1 MKFATKSP
9 SAGNARA
16 SRGLGDKLLA
26 YIGSAKIA
34 EFRILQSL
42 MLTSGNSL
50 RVTLNRLVR
59 NKKIYNPVRGIYV
72 AKDADP
78 FRVATTL
85 FPGYLS
91 LSTALYIHHLS
102 EEYPFTIFV
111 ASEKRGTFT
120 LGEHELRYFKA
131 KNYKGIQESGG
142 GGGGRET
149 EYRLASVEKAL
160 YDSLHHLELVGYGR
174 FMKALNNAD
183 ILAKRFL
190 LITPSGNQGSAFF
203 QRLGYLLSLL
213 PERDAEKEKLLHA
226 CRKRVR
232 ANAYLSGRKTKG
244 AYVKEWK
251 LIDNVGR
258 EALVSSWWE
267 Q

>member
-1 MKFATKSP
+1 MKLATK
-9 SAGNARA
+9 
-16 SRGLGDKLLA
+16 LLE
-26 YIGSAKIA
+26 YIRSAKLV
-34 EFRILQSL
+34 EFKVLRSL
-42 MLTSGNSL
+42 MLTSDNSL

-59 NKKIYNPVRGIYV
+59 NGSIYNPLRGIYV

-78 FRVATTL
+78 FWVAAVL

-91 LSTALYIHHLS
+91 LSTSLYLHHLA
-102 EEYPFTIFV
+102 EEYPFTIFI

-131 KNYKGIQESGG
+131 KNYKGIRD
-142 GGGGRET
+142 GGGGREAG
-149 EYRLASVEKAL
+149 YRLASVEKAL

-183 ILAKRFL
+183 ISAKRFISL
-190 LITPSGNQGSAFF
+190 TEGENHRGSAFF
-203 QRLGYLLSLL
+203 QRLGYMLSLL
-213 PERDAEKEKLLHA
+213 PKRDAEKEKLLKA

-232 ANAYLSGRKTKG
+232 ANAYLSGRKTAMEG
-244 AYVKEWK
+244 VYVSEWK
-251 LIDNVGR
+251 LIDNVGGSK
-258 EALVSSWWE
+258 ELVSSWWE